1 LFGSQEPGIKR
12 QLKVLIEQPD
22 AEVIKAQVISPTED
36 KEDSMAKY
44 YGSECKGDCLGHK
57 AGYRYV
63 KSGGRLKT
71 STSPSFN
78 KGMAIAQR
86 HLKTQGVTTRLRKPK

>member
-1 LFGSQEPGIKR
+1 
-12 QLKVLIEQPD
+12 
-22 AEVIKAQVISPTED
+22 
-36 KEDSMAKY
+36 MAKY
-44 YGSECKGDCLGHK
+44 YGSECKGPDCGGHK

-63 KSGGRLKT
+63 KSGGRLTT

-78 KGMAIAQR
+78 KGMRIAQR